1 MPYDE
6 KVVERVRR
14 SLAKRR
20 DAIEVKMMGG
30 VCFMVDGNMCCGVKG
45 SELLVRVG
53 REAYEVMLAE
63 PHVRPLGFAGPRQP
77 RGFVLVDAAGYRTEA
92 ALAKWIG
99 RGLDF
104 IATLPPKSSSSR
116 KKR

>member
-1 MPYDE
+1 
-6 KVVERVRR
+6 
-14 SLAKRR
+14 
-20 DAIEVKMMGG
+20 
-30 VCFMVDGNMCCGVKG
+30 
-45 SELLVRVG
+45 
-53 REAYEVMLAE
+53 
-63 PHVRPLGFAGPRQP
+63 
-77 RGFVLVDAAGYRTEA
+77 LVDAAGYRTEA